1 MKCVCYNDKNEARL
15 WEVRLAMG
23 GTEMKRFIALLLV
36 LALCFAGCRSKQ
48 LTEEETEPRDHLLE
62 SREPVQSE
70 IQETIPPETQE
81 NIPPETKETVP
92 PETKE
97 TIPPVTE
104 EDIPA
109 ETEDEVYIVDIPP
122 APVRLENDYSDMVE
136 ELLDESDLARTAV
149 PVSECQVFESHSGK
163 LSSLYVIAPGAA
175 VAHDCAQRAA
185 NPIAAFRELVGTDL
199 FTRVFKDK
207 KPVALDLINYDFAS
221 SVCSTDVTVHVQPY
235 SYNRTGCELLMR
247 DIILMASYLDGGS
260 VYELWLQDTPDG
272 SLPEI
277 HYSEADECYY
287 GYFIYYNEIE
297 ANMLCV
303 YIRSG
308 DGRNITDLEFQTL
321 DLSYYFAEPSAG
333 ISISLA
339 MDRVVNDS
347 RIAAMIKASE
357 MLLTGKTQLQM
368 PDNEDMD
375 RWTLKLPMSYTLG
388 EWSVKVYTD
397 YYSSTAHLEEWI
409 EEMCALGGRL
419 ITYRIR
425 K

>member
-1 MKCVCYNDKNEARL
+1 
-15 WEVRLAMG
+15 
-23 GTEMKRFIALLLV
+23 MKRFIALLLV

-48 LTEEETEPRDHLLE
+48 LSEEETEPRDHLLE
-62 SREPVQSE
+62 NRETIQSE
-70 IQETIPPETQE
+70 TQESIPPETQE
-81 NIPPETKETVP
+81 SIPPETKATVP
-92 PETKE
+92 PETRESIPSE
-97 TIPPVTE
+97 TK

-109 ETEDEVYIVDIPP
+109 ETEEDVYVVDIPSD
-122 APVRLENDYSDMVE
+122 PVRLENDYSDIVE
-136 ELLDESDLARTAV
+136 ERLDESDLARTAV
-149 PVSECQVFESHSGK
+149 PVSECQVFENHSGK
-163 LSSLYVIAPGAA
+163 LRSLYVIAPGAA
-175 VAHDCAQRAA
+175 VAHDCTQRAA

-199 FTRVFKDK
+199 FSRVFKDK
-207 KPVALDLINYDFAS
+207 KPLELELINYDFAS
-221 SVCSTDVTVHVQPY
+221 AVCSTDVSVSVQPY

-272 SLPEI
+272 SMPEI
-277 HYSEADECYY
+277 HYSEDDECYY

-297 ANMLCV
+297 TYMLCV
-303 YIRSG
+303 YIRSA
-308 DGRNITDLEFQTL
+308 DGRNITDLEFQAL
-321 DLSYYFAEPSAG
+321 DMTYYFAEPSAG

-339 MDRVVNDS
+339 RYSVSNDS
-347 RIAAMIKASE
+347 RIAAMIKSSE

-375 RWTLKLPMSYTLG
+375 RWTLRLPMSYTLG

-397 YYSSTAHLEEWI
+397 YYSSAADLEEWI
-409 EEMCALGGRL
+409 AEMCNLGCRL